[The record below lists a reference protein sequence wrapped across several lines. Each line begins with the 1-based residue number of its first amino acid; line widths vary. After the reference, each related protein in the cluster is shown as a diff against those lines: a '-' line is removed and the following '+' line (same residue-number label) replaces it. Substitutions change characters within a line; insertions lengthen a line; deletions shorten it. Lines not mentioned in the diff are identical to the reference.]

1 VQKKSL
7 WGYADLERKNREFFF
22 PKINSLRLLIAHLE
36 KQLFLVLAM
45 ANPAWGWGVGAP
57 YPRAAPRSLPS
68 PQERRKKKMRMR
80 KKEEGKISHSYF
92 KS

>member
-7 WGYADLERKNREFFF
+7 WGYADLERKNREFVF
-22 PKINSLRLLIAHLE
+22 PKINSLRLSIAHLE

-57 YPRAAPRSLPS
+57 LPPRSP
-68 PQERRKKKMRMR
+68 
-80 KKEEGKISHSYF
+80 
-92 KS
+92 